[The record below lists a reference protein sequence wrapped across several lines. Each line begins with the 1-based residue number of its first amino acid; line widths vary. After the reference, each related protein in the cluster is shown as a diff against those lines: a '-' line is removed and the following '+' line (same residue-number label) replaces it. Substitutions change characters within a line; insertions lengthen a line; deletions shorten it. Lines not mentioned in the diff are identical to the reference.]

1 MRFVRF
7 DTDWGTCW
15 GRLEESQIHVLSQG
29 PYLGGV
35 ETGEVLS
42 ASGIR
47 LLAPCEPSKVLGVG
61 LNYADHRGD
70 RQGSDSLVAGIVDR
84 ALGHDRESH
93 REPIL
98 FLKAPSA
105 VVGPGAAIVLP
116 SNAQRVDYEAELAV
130 VIGHRL
136 HRPTRQQVLEGIF
149 GYTCANDVS
158 ARDLQE
164 RDGQWMRAKSF
175 DTFCPVGPWVETELD
190 PSDLAL
196 DGLLNGEVR
205 QHARTSH
212 MLVGT
217 LELVRFAAQV
227 MTLLPGDILLTG
239 TPTGVGVL
247 RPGDHFTVRIEGIG
261 ELQNPVEADCH
272 SGAV

>member
-7 DTDWGTCW
+7 DTDRNTRW
-15 GRLEESQIHVLSQG
+15 GRLEGSQIHVLSKG

-47 LLAPCEPSKVLGVG
+47 LVAPCEPSKVVGVG

-70 RQGSDSLVAGIVDR
+70 RQGPDSLVAGIVNR
-84 ALGHDRESH
+84 ALDHDRESH

-105 VVGPGAAIVLP
+105 IVGPGAAIVLP

-130 VIGHRL
+130 IIGHRL
-136 HRPTRQQVLEGIF
+136 HHPTPQQVLEGIF

-175 DTFCPVGPWVETELD
+175 DTFCPVGPWIETELD

-196 DGLLNGEVR
+196 DGLLNGEIR

-239 TPTGVGVL
+239 TPTGVGAL
-247 RPGDHFTVRIEGIG
+247 RPGDQFAVRIEGIG
-261 ELQNPVEADCH
+261 ELQNPVEADH
-272 SGAV
+272 HNGVV